1 MIQQSIFCIVP
12 NNCDPPYGVANII
25 WFPNYKNQQSTRT
38 SKGEEVTSQMEGE
51 VEELKNKLQTLPMNT
66 LRTLNGKH
74 GDKELSIK
82 DFTDNAKSAITL
94 RGLPLS
100 DQANFILSY

>member
-1 MIQQSIFCIVP
+1 M
-12 NNCDPPYGVANII
+12 
-25 WFPNYKNQQSTRT
+25 
-38 SKGEEVTSQMEGE
+38 SQMEGE
-51 VEELKNKLQTLPMNT
+51 VEELKNKLQTLPRNT

-82 DFTDNAKSAITL
+82 DFSDNAKSAITS

-100 DQANFILSY
+100 DQANFILSYQEVPANEEMKLYPKSDLKGGRRSYPHF

>member
-1 MIQQSIFCIVP
+1 M
-12 NNCDPPYGVANII
+12 
-25 WFPNYKNQQSTRT
+25 
-38 SKGEEVTSQMEGE
+38 SQMEGE
-51 VEELKNKLQTLPMNT
+51 VEELNVFIGNVCSLF

-82 DFTDNAKSAITL
+82 DFTDNAKSAITS

-100 DQANFILSY
+100 DQANFILSYQEVPANEEMKLYPKSDLKNGDRVFDLL

>member
-1 MIQQSIFCIVP
+1 M
-12 NNCDPPYGVANII
+12 
-25 WFPNYKNQQSTRT
+25 
-38 SKGEEVTSQMEGE
+38 SQMEGE

-66 LRTLNGKH
+66 LTMLNGKH

-82 DFTDNAKSAITL
+82 DFTDNAKSAITS

-100 DQANFILSY
+100 DQANFILSYQEVPANEEMKLYPKSDLKNGDRIFDLL